1 MKDALT
7 ARADFASGLARRAGQ
22 MAHEYFRNRASLEI
36 ETKNGELDLVS
47 IADRAVEEMIRAEIA
62 ASFPGDAILGEEGGA
77 TAGASGLTWVIDPID
92 GTVPF
97 LMGLPH
103 WCVVLAVTEGEA
115 THLAVTDV
123 PVTGEHFT
131 ARAGHGAW
139 LDGIRQSLDAT
150 KRIDQGLVAVGAS
163 DRCDPAAMA
172 GILERL
178 MARGGMYY
186 RNGSGANMLACVAA
200 GRLAGYVEPAMN
212 PWDSLAGLLMIRE
225 AGGVTYPYPADARL
239 GLTMGAAPG
248 VWDELQEIVAAALPG
263 GLPDAQYLIKIPAAV

>member
-1 MKDALT
+1 MTDT
-7 ARADFASGLARRAGQ
+7 IGIRADFASGLARRAGQ
-22 MAHEYFRNRASLEI
+22 RALDYFRNRESLEI

-62 ASFPGDAILGEEGGA
+62 ERFPDDAILGEEGGA
-77 TAGASGLTWVIDPID
+77 TTGASGLTWVIDPID

-103 WCVVLAVTEGEA
+103 WCVVLALTEGSE
-115 THLAVTDV
+115 THLGITDV

-131 ARAGHGAW
+131 ARAGHGAR
-139 LDGIRQSLDAT
+139 LDGIPLSLDRS
-150 KRIDQGLVAVGAS
+150 KRLQQGLVAVGAS
-163 DRCDPAAMA
+163 ERCDPAPMA
-172 GILERL
+172 GILRRL
-178 MARGGMYY
+178 MEERGMYY

-200 GRLAGYVEPAMN
+200 GRLGGYVEPSMN

-225 AGGVTYPYPADARL
+225 AGGVTHPYPADARF

-248 VWDELQEIVAAALPG
+248 VWDDLLAIVEAEFPG
-263 GLPDAQYLIKIPAAV
+263 GLPEAIQ

>member
-1 MKDALT
+1 MTDALS
-7 ARADFASGLARRAGQ
+7 ARAEFASGLARRAGQ
-22 MAHEYFRNRASLEI
+22 IALDYFRNRASLEI

-47 IADRAVEEMIRAEIA
+47 IADRAVEDMIRAEIA
-62 ASFPGDAILGEEGGA
+62 AAFPKDAILGEEGGA

-103 WCVVLAVTEGEA
+103 WCVVLAVTEA
-115 THLAVTDV
+115 DQTHLAVTDV

-131 ARAGHGAW
+131 ARAGHGAM
-139 LDGIRQSLDAT
+139 LDGVRLSLDGG
-150 KRIDQGLVAVGAS
+150 KRIDQGLIAVGAS
-163 DRCDPAAMA
+163 DRCEVGPTV
-172 GILERL
+172 GILRRILE
-178 MARGGMYY
+178 AKGMFY

-225 AGGVTYPYPADARL
+225 AGGVILPYPADARL

-248 VWDELQEIVAAALPG
+248 VWDDLLAIVEAEFPG
-263 GLPDAQYLIKIPAAV
+263 GLPEPLGW